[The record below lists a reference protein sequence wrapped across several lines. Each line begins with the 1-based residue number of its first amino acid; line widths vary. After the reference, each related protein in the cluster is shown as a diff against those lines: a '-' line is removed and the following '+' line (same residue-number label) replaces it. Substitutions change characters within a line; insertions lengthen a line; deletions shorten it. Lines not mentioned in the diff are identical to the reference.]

1 MKQTIQVF
9 AHNHFSGNLTFNK
22 LENEYLFNYVNDN
35 FISLSMP
42 YREKTY
48 VSQFGLHPVFDMNM
62 PEGYLYELLKKYLLK
77 ELKELDDFTLFAY
90 LSPQIEGMLTYKT
103 EQKHQQLQSNFI
115 LEDIISSEDDD
126 IFSILIKTFLKKSF
140 ISGVQPKVLATLRE
154 KVTLN
159 DREFIIKTFG
169 NEYPCLAENEFFCMK
184 AIAHAGIPVPS
195 FYLSH
200 NKKLFIIERFDYDKS
215 SNTFLGFEDMCVLSK
230 QKKEQKYKG
239 SYEKIA
245 QIIHK
250 VSTSRLEDLEIFFKM
265 IVMNYLLK
273 NGDAHLKNFG
283 IIYTHDLSTRRLAP
297 AYDVINTLIYLKT
310 DKPALSLFSKN
321 VWMNQEKLEKFGITY
336 CFLSQKETKQIYQKC
351 VQAVNKIVISI
362 ENYIDKKEN
371 DHFINTGEAM
381 IHYLKSSLI
390 QTETL
395 KEVPYTQGHQK

>member
-48 VSQFGLHPVFDMNM
+48 VSQFGLHSVFDMNM

-169 NEYPCLAENEFFCMK
+169 NEYPCLAENELFCMK

-390 QTETL
+390 QAETL
-395 KEVPYTQGHQK
+395 KEIPYTQDHQK